1 MMNKNPKL
9 WNILYLI
16 LAIVVAAGVWFYVD
30 ENSDR
35 TVSVTVT
42 DIPIEYTNQAS
53 LTDNGLMLV
62 EGDDS
67 GTSAAVDITFKGK
80 RRHVVQLDRSKIRVT
95 ADLSGVTSAGVQ
107 SVNITTSYTDRKFN
121 QSNTTIDKQSIYLAT
136 VNICELSHKEV
147 ELRCELTGNVAE
159 GYSAGKV
166 QLSQTAI
173 EVRGQEDDIAVIS
186 YAKVV
191 FDVGK
196 NAKETVTASLDYK
209 FYDAEGHE
217 VDASGVHAEA
227 GQIQATLPV
236 YVTKELKLEVDF
248 QEAPGARLADMAW
261 AIRPESIM
269 VSGDASV
276 LNGMDS
282 IVLDSFD
289 LSNVTKESTTHSYA
303 ILVPDGCENLSGVT
317 KATLEIGYPDK
328 AIADV
333 TTQNIQVVNP
343 PSDRTVEILTTQLTV
358 RIVGTETEVADVTGE
373 DVTIVADLS
382 DYAVA
387 SGTYMVPAQVEV
399 DGRVGVSGTYQVQIR
414 IPEAQE

>member
-1 MMNKNPKL
+1 MNKNPKL

-67 GTSAAVDITFKGK
+67 GTDATIDITFKGK
-80 RRHVVQLDRSKIRVT
+80 RRHVVRLDRSKIRVT
-95 ADLSGVTSAGVQ
+95 ADLSSVTAAGVQ

-166 QLSQTAI
+166 QLSQTSIA
-173 EVRGQEDDIAVIS
+173 VRGQEEEIAKVS
-186 YAKVV
+186 YAKVI
-191 FDVGK
+191 FDIGK
-196 NAKETVTASLDYK
+196 NTKETVTADLDYQ
-209 FYDAEGHE
+209 FYDEDGQ
-217 VDASGVHAEA
+217 VLNLSGIHAEA

-236 YVTKELKLEVDF
+236 YVTKELKLTVDF
-248 QEAPGARLADMAW
+248 KEAPGAQLADMIW
-261 AIRPESIM
+261 AIKPESVV

-276 LNGMDS
+276 LNDMDS

-289 LSNVTKESTTHSYA
+289 LLSVTTESTSHSYA

-317 KATLEIGYPDK
+317 RATLEIGYPDK
-328 AIADV
+328 TVADV
-333 TTQNIQVVNP
+333 TTHNI
-343 PSDRTVEILTTQLTV
+343 RVENASASRNVELLTQELSV
-358 RIVGTETEVADVTGE
+358 RIFGTAAEMEGITGE
-373 DVTIVADLS
+373 DVAVVADLS

-387 SGTYMVPAQVEV
+387 SGTYMIPAQVRV
-399 DGRVGVSGTYQVQIR
+399 GDGKTIGVSGTYQIQVR
-414 IPEAQE
+414 IPES

>member
-1 MMNKNPKL
+1 M
-9 WNILYLI
+9 
-16 LAIVVAAGVWFYVD
+16 V
-30 ENSDR
+30 R
-35 TVSVTVT
+35 
-42 DIPIEYTNQAS
+42 
-53 LTDNGLMLV
+53 
-62 EGDDS
+62 
-67 GTSAAVDITFKGK
+67 
-80 RRHVVQLDRSKIRVT
+80 LDRSKIRVT
-95 ADLSGVTSAGVQ
+95 ADLSSVTSAGVQ

>member
-1 MMNKNPKL
+1 MNKNPKL

-80 RRHVVQLDRSKIRVT
+80 RRHVVRLDRSKIRVT

-166 QLSQTAI
+166 QLSQTSIA
-173 EVRGQEDDIAVIS
+173 VRGQEEEIAKVS
-186 YAKVV
+186 YAKVI
-191 FDVGK
+191 FDIGK
-196 NAKETVTASLDYK
+196 NTKETVTADLDYQ
-209 FYDAEGHE
+209 FYDEDGQ
-217 VDASGVHAEA
+217 VLNLSGIHAEA

-236 YVTKELKLEVDF
+236 YVTKELKLTVDF
-248 QEAPGARLADMAW
+248 KEAPGAQLADMIW
-261 AIRPESIM
+261 AIKPESVV

-276 LNGMDS
+276 LNDMDS

-289 LSNVTKESTTHSYA
+289 LLSVTTESTSHSYA

-317 KATLEIGYPDK
+317 RATLEIGYPDK
-328 AIADV
+328 TVADV
-333 TTQNIQVVNP
+333 TTHNI
-343 PSDRTVEILTTQLTV
+343 RVENASASRNVELLTQELSV
-358 RIVGTETEVADVTGE
+358 RIFGTAAEMEGITGE
-373 DVTIVADLS
+373 DVAVVADLS

-387 SGTYMVPAQVEV
+387 SGTYMIPAQVRV
-399 DGRVGVSGTYQVQIR
+399 GDGKTIGVSGTYQIQVR
-414 IPEAQE
+414 IPES

>member
-1 MMNKNPKL
+1 MNKNPKL

-107 SVNITTSYTDRKFN
+107 SVNITTSYTDREFN
-121 QSNTTIDKQSIYLAT
+121 QANTTIDKQSIYLAT

-186 YAKVV
+186 YAKVI
-191 FDVGK
+191 FDIGK
-196 NAKETVTASLDYK
+196 NTKETVTADLDYQ
-209 FYDAEGHE
+209 FYDEDGQ
-217 VDASGVHAEA
+217 VLNLSGIHAEA

-236 YVTKELKLEVDF
+236 YVTKELKLTVDF
-248 QEAPGARLADMAW
+248 KEAPGAQLADMIW
-261 AIRPESIM
+261 AIKPESVV

-276 LNGMDS
+276 LNDMDS

-289 LSNVTKESTTHSYA
+289 LLSVTTESTSHSYA

-317 KATLEIGYPDK
+317 RATLEIGYPDK
-328 AIADV
+328 TVADV
-333 TTQNIQVVNP
+333 TTHNI
-343 PSDRTVEILTTQLTV
+343 RVENASASRNVELLTQELSV
-358 RIVGTETEVADVTGE
+358 RIFGTAAEMEGITGE
-373 DVTIVADLS
+373 DVAVVADLS

-387 SGTYMVPAQVEV
+387 SGTYMIPAQVRV
-399 DGRVGVSGTYQVQIR
+399 GDGKTIGVSGTYQIQVR
-414 IPEAQE
+414 IPES

>member
-1 MMNKNPKL
+1 MNKNPKL

-67 GTSAAVDITFKGK
+67 GTDATIDITFKGK
-80 RRHVVQLDRSKIRVT
+80 RRHVVRLDRSKIRVT
-95 ADLSGVTSAGVQ
+95 ADLSSVTSAGVQ

-166 QLSQTAI
+166 QLSQTSIA
-173 EVRGQEDDIAVIS
+173 VRGQEEEIAKVS
-186 YAKVV
+186 YAKVI
-191 FDVGK
+191 FDIGK
-196 NAKETVTASLDYK
+196 NTKETVTADLDYQ
-209 FYDAEGHE
+209 FYDEDGQ
-217 VDASGVHAEA
+217 VLNLSGIHAEA

-236 YVTKELKLEVDF
+236 YVTKELKLTVDF
-248 QEAPGARLADMAW
+248 KEAPGAQLEDMTR
-261 AIRPESIM
+261 AIKPESVV

-276 LNGMDS
+276 LNDMDS

-289 LSNVTKESTTHSYA
+289 LLSVTTESTSHSYA

-317 KATLEIGYPDK
+317 RATLEIGYPDK
-328 AIADV
+328 TVADV
-333 TTQNIQVVNP
+333 TTHNI
-343 PSDRTVEILTTQLTV
+343 RVENASASRNVELLTQELSV
-358 RIVGTETEVADVTGE
+358 RIFGTAVEMEGITGE
-373 DVTIVADLS
+373 DVAVVADLS

-387 SGTYMVPAQVEV
+387 SGTYMIPAQVRV
-399 DGRVGVSGTYQVQIR
+399 GDGKTIGVSGTYQIQVR
-414 IPEAQE
+414 IPES

>member
-67 GTSAAVDITFKGK
+67 GTDATIDITFKGK
-80 RRHVVQLDRSKIRVT
+80 RRHVVRLDRSKIRVT
-95 ADLSGVTSAGVQ
+95 ADLSSVTSAGVQ

-289 LSNVTKESTTHSYA
+289 LSNVTK
-303 ILVPDGCENLSGVT
+303 
-317 KATLEIGYPDK
+317 
-328 AIADV
+328 
-333 TTQNIQVVNP
+333 
-343 PSDRTVEILTTQLTV
+343 
-358 RIVGTETEVADVTGE
+358 
-373 DVTIVADLS
+373 
-382 DYAVA
+382 
-387 SGTYMVPAQVEV
+387 
-399 DGRVGVSGTYQVQIR
+399 
-414 IPEAQE
+414 